1 MKVHTKTI
9 SISSSGNLDAHD
21 ITNQAANLIQISSHT
36 NGTITLFTPS
46 STSGITTIE
55 FEDGCLKDIKRLFDE
70 LADSDK
76 YYAHNER
83 WHDGNG
89 HAHVC
94 AAFRTVSDI
103 LCVNTKTHTQ
113 NTHKTTLNTHIKKWE
128 HIETHNTMIHTT

>member
-9 SISSSGNLDAHD
+9 SISSTGNLDAHD

-70 LADSDK
+70 LANSDR

-94 AAFRTVSDI
+94 AALLGPSITIPFLDKHMTLGIWQQIVFIDFDNKPRQREI
-103 LCVNTKTHTQ
+103 ITQ
-113 NTHKTTLNTHIKKWE
+113 IVGD
-128 HIETHNTMIHTT
+128 